1 MKRLIL
7 AQKLKQGTKLNII
20 VNFKQEDMKRNFM
33 KLTAAIAFSA
43 LTFGSF
49 AQKKNVTDA
58 IMTYKKYNPM
68 ANGIEPSKKTVEEA
82 RKFIDLAAVNPETA
96 EDFKMHLYRAEI
108 YYSLIEVA
116 TLDAAKVPLDEAK
129 MKEYETISKASF
141 KKVLDDPKKTWTSDA
156 QTFMSFRSD
165 MMFNQGL
172 EAYNNKKYDEALTAF
187 LVSYYLRTF
196 INEEYKDAEIN
207 ATLSLNNQV
216 DKLIDAKEFDKAVE
230 AVNSVLEVFPSNIDA
245 LISMVN
251 IYLQK
256 GDVANTEVYIN
267 KALAIDAN
275 NKQLYYILGT
285 SYIELKQNDKAAE
298 ALSKAISIDP
308 EYNEAL
314 YQLGAHYYNWAAETR
329 SAAMNLDMKD
339 PKAKELE
346 KKANELFTLALVP
359 LEKYIEK
366 NPNEKSILDILY
378 KTNTK
383 LGRIEKGQEYKK
395 RLDALKQQ

>member
-1 MKRLIL
+1 
-7 AQKLKQGTKLNII
+7 
-20 VNFKQEDMKRNFM
+20 MKRNII
-33 KLTAAIAFSA
+33 KLSAGIAFTA
-43 LTFGSF
+43 LAFASF

-68 ANGIEPSKKTVEEA
+68 TNGIEPSKKTVEEA

-116 TLDAAKVPLDEAK
+116 TMDAAANPLDDAK
-129 MKEYETISKASF
+129 MKEYEAISKASF
-141 KKVLDDPKKTWTSDA
+141 KKVLEDPKKAWSADA
-156 QTFMSFRSD
+156 QSFIWFRSD
-165 MMFNQGL
+165 MIFNQGI
-172 EAYNNKKYDEALTAF
+172 EAYTNKKYEESLNAF
-187 LVSYYLRTF
+187 LISYYLRTF
-196 INEEYKDAEIN
+196 LGEEYKDAEIN
-207 ATLSLNNQV
+207 TTLSLNNHV
-216 DKLIDAKEFDKAVE
+216 DKLLDAKEFDKAIIS
-230 AVNSVLEVFPSNIDA
+230 VNSVLEIFPNNIDA

-256 GDVANTEVYIN
+256 EDVANTEIYIN

-285 SYIELKQNDKAAE
+285 SYIQLKQNDKAAE
-298 ALSKAISIDP
+298 ALTKAIEIDP

-329 SAAMNLDMKD
+329 TAAMNLDMKD
-339 PKAKELE
+339 PKAKDLE
-346 KKANELFTLALVP
+346 KRANELFTLALVP

-395 RLDALKQQ
+395 RLEVLKQQ

>member
-1 MKRLIL
+1 
-7 AQKLKQGTKLNII
+7 
-20 VNFKQEDMKRNFM
+20 
-33 KLTAAIAFSA
+33 
-43 LTFGSF
+43 
-49 AQKKNVTDA
+49 VTDA

-68 ANGIEPSKKTVEEA
+68 TNGIEPSKKMVEEA

-116 TLDAAKVPLDEAK
+116 TMDAATNPLDEAK
-129 MKEYETISKASF
+129 MKEYEAISKASF

-156 QTFMSFRSD
+156 QSFMGFRSD
-165 MMFNQGL
+165 MMFNQGI
-172 EAYNNKKYDEALTAF
+172 EAYNNKKYEESLNAF
-187 LVSYYLRTF
+187 LVSYYLRSF
-196 INEEYKDAEIN
+196 LGEEYKDAEIN
-207 ATLSLNNQV
+207 TTLSLNNHV
-216 DKLIDAKEFDKAVE
+216 DKLLDAKEFDKAIV
-230 AVNSVLEVFPSNIDA
+230 AVNSVLEVFPNNIDA

-298 ALSKAISIDP
+298 ALSKAIEIDP

-329 SAAMNLDMKD
+329 TAAMNLDMKD
-339 PKAKELE
+339 PKVKEME
-346 KKANELFTLALVP
+346 KRANELFTLALVP

-395 RLDALKQQ
+395 RLEALKQQ

>member
-1 MKRLIL
+1 
-7 AQKLKQGTKLNII
+7 
-20 VNFKQEDMKRNFM
+20 
-33 KLTAAIAFSA
+33 
-43 LTFGSF
+43 
-49 AQKKNVTDA
+49 
-58 IMTYKKYNPM
+58 MT
-68 ANGIEPSKKTVEEA
+68 NGIEPSKKTVEEA

-116 TLDAAKVPLDEAK
+116 TMDAATNPLDEAK
-129 MKEYETISKASF
+129 MNEYEAISKASF

-156 QTFMSFRSD
+156 QSFMGFRSD
-165 MMFNQGL
+165 MMFNQGI
-172 EAYNNKKYDEALTAF
+172 EAYNNKKYEESLNAF

-196 INEEYKDAEIN
+196 LGEEYKDAEIN
-207 ATLSLNNQV
+207 TTLSLNNHV
-216 DKLIDAKEFDKAVE
+216 DKLLDAKEFDKAVVS
-230 AVNSVLEVFPSNIDA
+230 VNSVLDVFPKNIDA

-256 GDVANTEVYIN
+256 GDVANTEIFIN
-267 KALAIDAN
+267 RALAIDAN

-298 ALSKAISIDP
+298 ALSKAIEIDP

-329 SAAMNLDMKD
+329 TAAMNLDMKD
-339 PKAKELE
+339 PKVKELE
-346 KKANELFTLALVP
+346 KRANELFTLALIP

-395 RLDALKQQ
+395 RLEALKQQ

>member
-1 MKRLIL
+1 
-7 AQKLKQGTKLNII
+7 
-20 VNFKQEDMKRNFM
+20 MKRNII
-33 KLTAAIAFSA
+33 KISAGIAFTA

-68 ANGIEPSKKTVEEA
+68 TNGIEPSKKTVEEA
-82 RKFIDLAAVNPETA
+82 RKFIDLAAVNPETV

-116 TLDAAKVPLDEAK
+116 TMDATSKPLDDSK
-129 MKEYETISKASF
+129 MKEYEAISKASF
-141 KKVLDDPKKTWTSDA
+141 KKVLDDPKKTWSADA
-156 QTFMSFRSD
+156 QTFMLFRSD
-165 MMFNQGL
+165 IMFNQGL
-172 EAYNNKKYDEALTAF
+172 EAYNTKKYEEALNAF
-187 LVSYYLRTF
+187 LISYYLRTF
-196 INEEYKDAEIN
+196 LGDEYNEAEIN
-207 ATLSLNNQV
+207 STLSLNNHV
-216 DKLIDAKEFDKAVE
+216 DKLLDAKEFDKAIFS
-230 AVNSVLEVFPSNIDA
+230 VNSVLEIFPKNIDA

-256 GDVANTEVYIN
+256 GDVVNTEVYIN
-267 KALAIDAN
+267 QALVIDAK

-298 ALSKAISIDP
+298 ALAKAIEIDP

-329 SAAMNLDMKD
+329 TAAMNLDMKD
-339 PKAKELE
+339 PKVKDLE
-346 KKANELFTLALVP
+346 KRANELFTLALVP

-395 RLDALKQQ
+395 RLEVLKQQ

>member
-1 MKRLIL
+1 
-7 AQKLKQGTKLNII
+7 
-20 VNFKQEDMKRNFM
+20 MKRNII
-33 KLTAAIAFSA
+33 KLSAGIAFTA
-43 LTFGSF
+43 LTFTSF

-58 IMTYKKYNPM
+58 IMSYKKYNPM
-68 ANGIEPSKKTVEEA
+68 TNGIEPSKKTVEEA

-96 EDFKMHLYRAEI
+96 EDFKMHLFRAQI

-116 TLDAAKVPLDEAK
+116 TMDAAANPLDEAK
-129 MKEYETISKASF
+129 MKEYESISKASF
-141 KKVLDDPKKTWTSDA
+141 KKVLEDPKKTWSADA
-156 QTFMSFRSD
+156 QSFIWFRSD
-165 MMFNQGL
+165 MIFNQGI
-172 EAYNNKKYDEALTAF
+172 EAYTNKKYEESLNAF
-187 LVSYYLRTF
+187 LISYYLRMF
-196 INEEYKDAEIN
+196 LGEEYKDAEIN
-207 ATLSLNNQV
+207 ATLSLNNHV
-216 DKLIDAKEFDKAVE
+216 DKLLDAKEFDKAIVS
-230 AVNSVLEVFPSNIDA
+230 VNSVLEIFPNNIDA

-256 GDVANTEVYIN
+256 EDVANTEVYIN

-285 SYIELKQNDKAAE
+285 SYIQLKQNDKAAE
-298 ALSKAISIDP
+298 ALSKAIEIDP

-329 SAAMNLDMKD
+329 TAAMNLDMKD
-339 PKAKELE
+339 PKAKDLE
-346 KKANELFTLALVP
+346 KRANELFTLALVP

-383 LGRIEKGQEYKK
+383 LGSIEKGQEYKK
-395 RLDALKQQ
+395 RLEVLKQQ

>member
-1 MKRLIL
+1 
-7 AQKLKQGTKLNII
+7 
-20 VNFKQEDMKRNFM
+20 
-33 KLTAAIAFSA
+33 
-43 LTFGSF
+43 
-49 AQKKNVTDA
+49 
-58 IMTYKKYNPM
+58 
-68 ANGIEPSKKTVEEA
+68 
-82 RKFIDLAAVNPETA
+82 
-96 EDFKMHLYRAEI
+96 MHLYRAEI

-116 TLDAAKVPLDEAK
+116 TMDAATNPLDEAK
-129 MKEYETISKASF
+129 MSEYEAISKASF

-156 QTFMSFRSD
+156 QTFMGFRSD
-165 MMFNQGL
+165 MMFNQGI
-172 EAYNNKKYDEALTAF
+172 EAYNNKKYEESLNAF

-196 INEEYKDAEIN
+196 LGEEYKDAEIN
-207 ATLSLNNQV
+207 STLSLNNHV
-216 DKLIDAKEFDKAVE
+216 DKLLDAKEFDKATVS
-230 AVNSVLEVFPSNIDA
+230 VNSVLAVFPNNIDA

-298 ALSKAISIDP
+298 ALSKAIEIDP

-314 YQLGAHYYNWAAETR
+314 YQLGAHYFNWAAETR
-329 SAAMNLDMKD
+329 TAAMNLDMKD
-339 PKAKELE
+339 PKVKELE
-346 KKANELFTLALVP
+346 KRANELFTLALIP

-395 RLDALKQQ
+395 RLEALKQQ

>member
-1 MKRLIL
+1 
-7 AQKLKQGTKLNII
+7 
-20 VNFKQEDMKRNFM
+20 MKRNII
-33 KLTAAIAFSA
+33 KLTAVIAFSA
-43 LTFGSF
+43 VSFGSF

-68 ANGIEPSKKTVEEA
+68 TNGIEPSKKTVEEA

-116 TLDAAKVPLDEAK
+116 TMDATTNPLDDAK
-129 MKEYETISKASF
+129 MKEYEAISKASF
-141 KKVLDDPKKTWTSDA
+141 KKVLEDPKKAWSADA
-156 QTFMSFRSD
+156 QSFIWFRSD
-165 MMFNQGL
+165 MIFNQGI
-172 EAYNNKKYDEALTAF
+172 EAYTNKKYEESLNAF
-187 LVSYYLRTF
+187 LISYYLRTF
-196 INEEYKDAEIN
+196 LGEEYKDAEIN
-207 ATLSLNNQV
+207 TTLSLNNHV
-216 DKLIDAKEFDKAVE
+216 DKLLDVKEFDKAIIS
-230 AVNSVLEVFPSNIDA
+230 VNSVLEIFPNNIDA

-256 GDVANTEVYIN
+256 EDVANTEIYIN

-285 SYIELKQNDKAAE
+285 SYIQLKQNDKAAE
-298 ALSKAISIDP
+298 ALSKAIEIDP

-329 SAAMNLDMKD
+329 TAAMNLDMKD
-339 PKAKELE
+339 PKAKDLE
-346 KKANELFTLALVP
+346 KRANELFTLALVP

-395 RLDALKQQ
+395 RLEVLKQQ

>member
-1 MKRLIL
+1 MSLYDNLRLKNPKI
-7 AQKLKQGTKLNII
+7 N
-20 VNFKQEDMKRNFM
+20 
-33 KLTAAIAFSA
+33 
-43 LTFGSF
+43 
-49 AQKKNVTDA
+49 KK
-58 IMTYKKYNPM
+58 
-68 ANGIEPSKKTVEEA
+68 EA
-82 RKFIDLAAVNPETA
+82 TWN
-96 EDFKMHLYRAEI
+96 
-108 YYSLIEVA
+108 EVH
-116 TLDAAKVPLDEAK
+116 AKVKASLVEAK
-129 MKEYETISKASF
+129 AKGGQVVVLTNTTAS
-141 KKVLDDPKKTWTSDA
+141 PST
-156 QTFMSFRSD
+156 
-165 MMFNQGL
+165 
-172 EAYNNKKYDEALTAF
+172 
-187 LVSYYLRTF
+187 
-196 INEEYKDAEIN
+196 
-207 ATLSLNNQV
+207 
-216 DKLIDAKEFDKAVE
+216 DKLISDLATKYTNVKHIIYDAISDSNALDAFQAVYGFRGLANYNFADADTIVSVGADFLCDWQGGGYDAGYAKGRVPKNGKMSKHIQIEANMSLSGANADKRIPLTIANQKLALVKLYNAVTGSIVS
-230 AVNSVLEVFPSNIDA
+230 VNSVLEIFPNNIDA

-256 GDVANTEVYIN
+256 GDVNNTEIYIN

-298 ALSKAISIDP
+298 ALSKAIEIDP

-339 PKAKELE
+339 PKVKEME
-346 KKANELFTLALVP
+346 KRANELFTLALIP

-395 RLDALKQQ
+395 RLEALKQQ

>member
-1 MKRLIL
+1 
-7 AQKLKQGTKLNII
+7 
-20 VNFKQEDMKRNFM
+20 MKRNII
-33 KLTAAIAFSA
+33 KLSAVIAFTA
-43 LTFGSF
+43 LTFTSF

-58 IMTYKKYNPM
+58 IMSYKKYNPM
-68 ANGIEPSKKTVEEA
+68 TNGIEPSKKTVEEA

-96 EDFKMHLYRAEI
+96 EDFKMHLFRAQI

-116 TLDAAKVPLDEAK
+116 TMDAAANPLDEAK
-129 MKEYETISKASF
+129 MKEYESISKASF
-141 KKVLDDPKKTWTSDA
+141 KKVLEDPKKTWSADA
-156 QTFMSFRSD
+156 QSFIWFRSD
-165 MMFNQGL
+165 MIFNQGI
-172 EAYNNKKYDEALTAF
+172 EAYTNKKYEESLNAF
-187 LVSYYLRTF
+187 LISYYLRMF
-196 INEEYKDAEIN
+196 LGEEYKDAEIN
-207 ATLSLNNQV
+207 ATLSLNNHV
-216 DKLIDAKEFDKAVE
+216 DKLLDAKEFDKAIVS
-230 AVNSVLEVFPSNIDA
+230 VNSVLEIFPNNIDA

-256 GDVANTEVYIN
+256 EDVANTEVYIN

-285 SYIELKQNDKAAE
+285 SYIQLKQNDKAAE
-298 ALSKAISIDP
+298 ALSKAIEIDP

-329 SAAMNLDMKD
+329 TAAMNLDMKD
-339 PKAKELE
+339 PKAKDLE
-346 KKANELFTLALVP
+346 KRANELFTLALVP

-395 RLDALKQQ
+395 RLEVLKQQ

>member
-1 MKRLIL
+1 
-7 AQKLKQGTKLNII
+7 
-20 VNFKQEDMKRNFM
+20 MKRNII
-33 KLTAAIAFSA
+33 KLSVGIAFTA

-68 ANGIEPSKKTVEEA
+68 SNGIEPSKKTVEEA

-116 TLDAAKVPLDEAK
+116 TIDAATNPLDEAK
-129 MKEYETISKASF
+129 MKEYEAISKASF
-141 KKVLDDPKKTWTSDA
+141 KKVLDDPKKTWSADA
-156 QTFMSFRSD
+156 QTFMWFRSD

-172 EAYNNKKYDEALTAF
+172 EAYNTKKYEEALNAF
-187 LVSYYLRTF
+187 LISYYLRTF
-196 INEEYKDAEIN
+196 LGDEYSEAEIN
-207 ATLSLNNQV
+207 STLSLNNHV
-216 DKLIDAKEFDKAVE
+216 DKLLDAKEFDKAIVS
-230 AVNSVLEVFPSNIDA
+230 VNSVLQIFPKNIDA

-256 GDVANTEVYIN
+256 GDVVNTEVYIN
-267 KALAIDAN
+267 QALAIDAK

-298 ALSKAISIDP
+298 ALAKAIEIDP

-329 SAAMNLDMKD
+329 TAAMNLDMKD
-339 PKAKELE
+339 PKVKDLE
-346 KKANELFTLALVP
+346 KRANELFTLALVP

-366 NPNEKSILDILY
+366 NPNEKAILDILY

-395 RLDALKQQ
+395 RLDVLKQQ

>member
-1 MKRLIL
+1 
-7 AQKLKQGTKLNII
+7 
-20 VNFKQEDMKRNFM
+20 MKRNII
-33 KLTAAIAFSA
+33 KLSAGIAFTA
-43 LTFGSF
+43 LTFTSF

-58 IMTYKKYNPM
+58 IMSYKKYNPM
-68 ANGIEPSKKTVEEA
+68 TNGIEPSKKTVEEA

-96 EDFKMHLYRAEI
+96 EDFKMHLFRAQI

-116 TLDAAKVPLDEAK
+116 TMDAAANPLDEAK
-129 MKEYETISKASF
+129 MKEYESISKASF
-141 KKVLDDPKKTWTSDA
+141 KKVLEDPKKTWSADA
-156 QTFMSFRSD
+156 QSFIWFRSD
-165 MMFNQGL
+165 MIFNQGI
-172 EAYNNKKYDEALTAF
+172 EAYTNKKYEESLNAF
-187 LVSYYLRTF
+187 LISYYLRMF
-196 INEEYKDAEIN
+196 LGEEYKDAEIN
-207 ATLSLNNQV
+207 ATLSLNNHV
-216 DKLIDAKEFDKAVE
+216 DKLLDAKEFDKAIIS
-230 AVNSVLEVFPSNIDA
+230 VNSVLEIFPNNIDA

-256 GDVANTEVYIN
+256 EDVANTEVYIN

-285 SYIELKQNDKAAE
+285 SYIQLKQNDKAAE
-298 ALSKAISIDP
+298 ALSKAIEIDP

-329 SAAMNLDMKD
+329 TAAMNLDMKD
-339 PKAKELE
+339 PKAKDLE
-346 KKANELFTLALVP
+346 KRANELFTLALVP

-395 RLDALKQQ
+395 RLEVLKQQ

>member
-1 MKRLIL
+1 
-7 AQKLKQGTKLNII
+7 
-20 VNFKQEDMKRNFM
+20 MKRNFI
-33 KLTAAIAFSA
+33 KLSAGIAFTA

-58 IMTYKKYNPM
+58 IMTFKKYNPM
-68 ANGIEPSKKTVEEA
+68 SNGIEPSKKTAEEA
-82 RKFIDLAAVNPETA
+82 RKYIDLAAVNPETA

-108 YYSLIEVA
+108 YYSMIEIA
-116 TLDAAKVPLDEAK
+116 TLDAAKTPIDDTK

-141 KKVLDDPKKTWTSDA
+141 KKVLDDPKKTYTSDA
-156 QTFMSFRSD
+156 QNFMGMRSD
-165 MMFNQGL
+165 LMFNQGI
-172 EAYNNKKYDEALTAF
+172 EAYNNKKYDESLNAF

-207 ATLSLNNQV
+207 TTLSLNNYV
-216 DKLIDAKEFDKAVE
+216 DKLIDAKEFDKAIE
-230 AVNSVLEVFPSNIDA
+230 AVNNVLEIFPNNIDA

-256 GDVANTEVYIN
+256 GDVANTETYIN
-267 KALAIDAN
+267 KALAIDAK

-285 SYIELKQNDKAAE
+285 SYIELKQNEKAAE
-298 ALSKAISIDP
+298 ALSKAIEIDP

-329 SAAMNLDMKD
+329 TAAMNLDMKD
-339 PKAKELE
+339 PKVKDLE
-346 KKANELFTLALVP
+346 KRANELFTLALTP

-395 RLDALKQQ
+395 RLEALKQQ

>member
-1 MKRLIL
+1 
-7 AQKLKQGTKLNII
+7 
-20 VNFKQEDMKRNFM
+20 MKRNII
-33 KLTAAIAFSA
+33 KLSAGIAFTA

-68 ANGIEPSKKTVEEA
+68 SNGIEPSKKTVEEA

-116 TLDAAKVPLDEAK
+116 TMDAATNPVDEAK
-129 MKEYETISKASF
+129 MNEYEAISKASF
-141 KKVLDDPKKTWTSDA
+141 TKVLADTKKTYSSDA
-156 QTFMSFRSD
+156 QNFMGFRSD
-165 MMFNQGL
+165 MMFNQGI
-172 EAYNNKKYDEALTAF
+172 EAYNNKKHEESLNAF
-187 LVSYYLRTF
+187 LISYYLRTF
-196 INEEYKDAEIN
+196 IGEEYKDAEIN
-207 ATLSLNNQV
+207 SSLSLSALV
-216 DKLIDAKEFDKAVE
+216 DKLIDAKEYDKAITS
-230 AVNSVLEVFPSNIDA
+230 ANSVLEVFPKNMDA
-245 LISMVN
+245 LISMIN

-256 GDVANTEVYIN
+256 GDVSNTEVYIN
-267 KALAIDAN
+267 KALEIDAN

-285 SYIELKQNDKAAE
+285 SYIELKENEKAAT
-298 ALSKAISIDP
+298 ALTKAIEIDP
-308 EYNEAL
+308 DYNEAL

-329 SAAMNLDMKD
+329 TNAMNLDMKD
-339 PKAKELE
+339 PKVKDLE
-346 KKANELFTLALVP
+346 KRANELFTLALVP

-395 RLDALKQQ
+395 RLEELKKL

>member
-1 MKRLIL
+1 
-7 AQKLKQGTKLNII
+7 
-20 VNFKQEDMKRNFM
+20 MKRNII
-33 KLTAAIAFSA
+33 KLSAGIAFTA
-43 LTFGSF
+43 LTFTSF

-58 IMTYKKYNPM
+58 IMSYKKYNPM
-68 ANGIEPSKKTVEEA
+68 TNGIEPSKKTVEEA

-96 EDFKMHLYRAEI
+96 EDFKMHLFRAQI

-116 TLDAAKVPLDEAK
+116 TMDAAANPLDEAK
-129 MKEYETISKASF
+129 MKEYESISKASF
-141 KKVLDDPKKTWTSDA
+141 KKVLEDPKKTWSADA
-156 QTFMSFRSD
+156 QSFIWFRSD
-165 MMFNQGL
+165 MIFNQGI
-172 EAYNNKKYDEALTAF
+172 EAYTNKKYEESLNAF
-187 LVSYYLRTF
+187 LISYYLRMF
-196 INEEYKDAEIN
+196 LGEEYKDAEIN
-207 ATLSLNNQV
+207 TTLSLNNHV
-216 DKLIDAKEFDKAVE
+216 DKLLDAKEFDKAIIS
-230 AVNSVLEVFPSNIDA
+230 VNSVLEIFPNNIDA

-256 GDVANTEVYIN
+256 EDVANTEVYIN

-285 SYIELKQNDKAAE
+285 SYIQLKQNDKAAE
-298 ALSKAISIDP
+298 ALSKAIEIDP
-308 EYNEAL
+308 EYNQAL

-329 SAAMNLDMKD
+329 TAAMNLDMKD
-339 PKAKELE
+339 PKAKDLE
-346 KKANELFTLALVP
+346 KRANELFTLALIP

-395 RLDALKQQ
+395 RLEVLKQQ

>member
-1 MKRLIL
+1 
-7 AQKLKQGTKLNII
+7 
-20 VNFKQEDMKRNFM
+20 MKRNII
-33 KLTAAIAFSA
+33 KLSAGIAFTA
-43 LTFGSF
+43 LTFTSF

-58 IMTYKKYNPM
+58 IMSYKKYNPM
-68 ANGIEPSKKTVEEA
+68 TNGIEPSKKTVEEA

-96 EDFKMHLYRAEI
+96 EDFKMHLFRAQI

-116 TLDAAKVPLDEAK
+116 TMDAAANPLDEAK
-129 MKEYETISKASF
+129 MKEYESISKASF
-141 KKVLDDPKKTWTSDA
+141 KKVLEDPKKTWSADA
-156 QTFMSFRSD
+156 QSFIWFRSD
-165 MMFNQGL
+165 MIFNQGI
-172 EAYNNKKYDEALTAF
+172 EAYTNKKYEESLNAF
-187 LVSYYLRTF
+187 LISYYLRMF
-196 INEEYKDAEIN
+196 LGEEYKDAEIN
-207 ATLSLNNQV
+207 ATLSLNNHV
-216 DKLIDAKEFDKAVE
+216 DKLLDAKEFDKAIVS
-230 AVNSVLEVFPSNIDA
+230 VNSVLEIFPNNIDA

-256 GDVANTEVYIN
+256 EDVANTEVYIN

-285 SYIELKQNDKAAE
+285 SYIQLKQNDKAAE
-298 ALSKAISIDP
+298 ALSKAIEIDP

-329 SAAMNLDMKD
+329 TAAMNLDMKD
-339 PKAKELE
+339 PKAKDLE
-346 KKANELFTLALVP
+346 KRANELFTLALVP

-395 RLDALKQQ
+395 RLEVLKQQ

>member
-1 MKRLIL
+1 
-7 AQKLKQGTKLNII
+7 
-20 VNFKQEDMKRNFM
+20 MKRNII
-33 KLTAAIAFSA
+33 KLSAGIAFTA
-43 LTFGSF
+43 LTFTSF

-58 IMTYKKYNPM
+58 IMSYKKYNPM
-68 ANGIEPSKKTVEEA
+68 TNGIEPSKKTVEEA

-96 EDFKMHLYRAEI
+96 EDFKMHLFRAQI

-116 TLDAAKVPLDEAK
+116 TMDAAANPLDEAK
-129 MKEYETISKASF
+129 MKEYESISKASF
-141 KKVLDDPKKTWTSDA
+141 KKVLEDPKKTWSADA
-156 QTFMSFRSD
+156 QSFIWFRSD
-165 MMFNQGL
+165 MIFNQGI
-172 EAYNNKKYDEALTAF
+172 EAYTNKKYEESLNAF
-187 LVSYYLRTF
+187 LISYYLRMF
-196 INEEYKDAEIN
+196 LGEEYKDAEIN
-207 ATLSLNNQV
+207 ATLSLNNHV
-216 DKLIDAKEFDKAVE
+216 DKLLDAKEFDKAIVS
-230 AVNSVLEVFPSNIDA
+230 VNSVLEIFPNNIDA

-256 GDVANTEVYIN
+256 EDVANTEVYIN

-285 SYIELKQNDKAAE
+285 SYIQLKQNDKAAE
-298 ALSKAISIDP
+298 ALSKAIEIDP
-308 EYNEAL
+308 EYNQAL

-329 SAAMNLDMKD
+329 TAAMNLDMKD
-339 PKAKELE
+339 PKAKDLE
-346 KKANELFTLALVP
+346 KRANELFTLALIP

-395 RLDALKQQ
+395 RLEVLKQQ

>member
-1 MKRLIL
+1 
-7 AQKLKQGTKLNII
+7 
-20 VNFKQEDMKRNFM
+20 MKRNII
-33 KLTAAIAFSA
+33 KLSAGIAFTA
-43 LTFGSF
+43 LAFTSF

-68 ANGIEPSKKTVEEA
+68 TNGIEPSKKTVEEA

-116 TLDAAKVPLDEAK
+116 TMDATTNPLDDAK
-129 MKEYETISKASF
+129 MKEYEAISKASF
-141 KKVLDDPKKTWTSDA
+141 KKVLEDPKKAWSADA
-156 QTFMSFRSD
+156 QSFIWFRSD
-165 MMFNQGL
+165 MIFNQGI
-172 EAYNNKKYDEALTAF
+172 EAYTNKKYEESLNAF
-187 LVSYYLRTF
+187 LISYYLRTF
-196 INEEYKDAEIN
+196 LGEEYKDAEIN
-207 ATLSLNNQV
+207 TTLSLNNHV
-216 DKLIDAKEFDKAVE
+216 DKLLDAKEFDKAIIS
-230 AVNSVLEVFPSNIDA
+230 VNSVLEIFPNNIDA

-256 GDVANTEVYIN
+256 EDVANTEIYIN

-285 SYIELKQNDKAAE
+285 SYIQLKQNDKAAE
-298 ALSKAISIDP
+298 ALSKAIEIDP

-314 YQLGAHYYNWAAETR
+314 YQLGAHYFNWAAETR
-329 SAAMNLDMKD
+329 TAAMNLDMKD
-339 PKAKELE
+339 PKAKDLE
-346 KKANELFTLALVP
+346 KRANELFTLALVP

-395 RLDALKQQ
+395 RLEVLKQQ

>member
-1 MKRLIL
+1 
-7 AQKLKQGTKLNII
+7 
-20 VNFKQEDMKRNFM
+20 MKRNII
-33 KLTAAIAFSA
+33 KLTAVIAFSA
-43 LTFGSF
+43 VSFGSF

-68 ANGIEPSKKTVEEA
+68 TNGIEPSKKTVEEA

-116 TLDAAKVPLDEAK
+116 TMDATTNPLDDAK
-129 MKEYETISKASF
+129 MKEYEAISKASF
-141 KKVLDDPKKTWTSDA
+141 KKVLEDPKKAWSADA
-156 QTFMSFRSD
+156 QSFIWFRSD
-165 MMFNQGL
+165 MIFNQGI
-172 EAYNNKKYDEALTAF
+172 EAYTNKKYEESLNAF
-187 LVSYYLRTF
+187 LISYYLRTF
-196 INEEYKDAEIN
+196 LGEEYKDAEIN
-207 ATLSLNNQV
+207 TTLSLNNHV
-216 DKLIDAKEFDKAVE
+216 DKLLDVKEFDKAIIS
-230 AVNSVLEVFPSNIDA
+230 VNSVLEIFPNNIDA

-256 GDVANTEVYIN
+256 EDVANTEIYIN

-285 SYIELKQNDKAAE
+285 SYIQLKQNDKAAE
-298 ALSKAISIDP
+298 ALSKAIEIDP

-329 SAAMNLDMKD
+329 TAAMNLDMKD
-339 PKAKELE
+339 PKAKDLE
-346 KKANELFTLALVP
+346 KRANESFTLALVP

-395 RLDALKQQ
+395 RLEVLKQQ

>member
-1 MKRLIL
+1 
-7 AQKLKQGTKLNII
+7 
-20 VNFKQEDMKRNFM
+20 MKRNII
-33 KLTAAIAFSA
+33 KLTAVIAFSA
-43 LTFGSF
+43 VSFGSF

-68 ANGIEPSKKTVEEA
+68 TNGIEPSKKTVEEA

-116 TLDAAKVPLDEAK
+116 TMDATTNPLDDAK
-129 MKEYETISKASF
+129 MKEYEAISKASF
-141 KKVLDDPKKTWTSDA
+141 KKVLEDPKKAWSADA
-156 QTFMSFRSD
+156 QSFIWFRSD
-165 MMFNQGL
+165 MIFNQGI
-172 EAYNNKKYDEALTAF
+172 EAYTNKKYEESLNAF
-187 LVSYYLRTF
+187 LISYYLRTF
-196 INEEYKDAEIN
+196 LGEEYKDAEIN
-207 ATLSLNNQV
+207 TTLSLNNHV
-216 DKLIDAKEFDKAVE
+216 DKLLDAKEFDKAVVS
-230 AVNSVLEVFPSNIDA
+230 VNSVLEVFPNNIDA

-256 GDVANTEVYIN
+256 EDVANTEIYIN

-285 SYIELKQNDKAAE
+285 SYIQLKQNDKAAE
-298 ALSKAISIDP
+298 ALSKAIEIDP

-329 SAAMNLDMKD
+329 TAAMNLDMKD
-339 PKAKELE
+339 PKAKDLE
-346 KKANELFTLALVP
+346 KRANELFTLALVP

-395 RLDALKQQ
+395 RLEVLKQQ

>member
-1 MKRLIL
+1 
-7 AQKLKQGTKLNII
+7 
-20 VNFKQEDMKRNFM
+20 MKRNII
-33 KLTAAIAFSA
+33 KLTAVIAFSA
-43 LTFGSF
+43 VSFGSF

-68 ANGIEPSKKTVEEA
+68 TNGIEPSKKTVEEA

-116 TLDAAKVPLDEAK
+116 TMDATTNPLDDAK
-129 MKEYETISKASF
+129 MKEYEAISKASF
-141 KKVLDDPKKTWTSDA
+141 KKVLEDPKKAWSADA
-156 QTFMSFRSD
+156 QSFIWFRSD
-165 MMFNQGL
+165 MIFNQGI
-172 EAYNNKKYDEALTAF
+172 EAYNNKKYEESLNAF

-196 INEEYKDAEIN
+196 LGEEYKDAEIN
-207 ATLSLNNQV
+207 TTLSLNNHV
-216 DKLIDAKEFDKAVE
+216 DKLLDAKEFDKAIVS
-230 AVNSVLEVFPSNIDA
+230 VNSVLEVFPNNIDA

-256 GDVANTEVYIN
+256 EDVANTEIYIN

-285 SYIELKQNDKAAE
+285 SYIQLKQNDKAAE
-298 ALSKAISIDP
+298 ALSKAIEIDP

-329 SAAMNLDMKD
+329 TAAMNLDMKD
-339 PKAKELE
+339 PKAKDLE
-346 KKANELFTLALVP
+346 KRANELFTLALVP

-395 RLDALKQQ
+395 RLEVLKQQ

>member
-1 MKRLIL
+1 
-7 AQKLKQGTKLNII
+7 
-20 VNFKQEDMKRNFM
+20 MKRNII
-33 KLTAAIAFSA
+33 KLSAGIAFTA
-43 LTFGSF
+43 LTFTSF

-58 IMTYKKYNPM
+58 IMSYKKYNPM
-68 ANGIEPSKKTVEEA
+68 TNGIEPSKKTVEEA

-96 EDFKMHLYRAEI
+96 EDFKMHLFRAQI

-116 TLDAAKVPLDEAK
+116 TMDAAANPLDEAK
-129 MKEYETISKASF
+129 MKEYESISKASF
-141 KKVLDDPKKTWTSDA
+141 KKVLEDPKKTWSADA
-156 QTFMSFRSD
+156 QSFIWFRSD
-165 MMFNQGL
+165 MIFNQGI
-172 EAYNNKKYDEALTAF
+172 EAYTNKKYEESLNAF
-187 LVSYYLRTF
+187 LISYYLRMF
-196 INEEYKDAEIN
+196 LGEEYKDAEIN
-207 ATLSLNNQV
+207 ATLSLNNHV
-216 DKLIDAKEFDKAVE
+216 DKLLDAKEFDKAIVS
-230 AVNSVLEVFPSNIDA
+230 VNSVLEIFPNNIDA

-256 GDVANTEVYIN
+256 EDVANTEVYIN

-285 SYIELKQNDKAAE
+285 SYIQLKQNDKAAE
-298 ALSKAISIDP
+298 ALSKAIEIDP

-329 SAAMNLDMKD
+329 TAAMNLDMKD
-339 PKAKELE
+339 PKAKDLE
-346 KKANELFTLALVP
+346 KRANELFTLALIP

-395 RLDALKQQ
+395 RLEVLKQQ

>member
-1 MKRLIL
+1 
-7 AQKLKQGTKLNII
+7 
-20 VNFKQEDMKRNFM
+20 MKRNII
-33 KLTAAIAFSA
+33 KLSAGIAFTA

-68 ANGIEPSKKTVEEA
+68 SNGIEPSKKTVEEA

-116 TLDAAKVPLDEAK
+116 TMDAATNPLDDAK
-129 MKEYETISKASF
+129 MDEYETISKASF
-141 KKVLDDPKKTWTSDA
+141 KKVLSDPKKTYSSDA
-156 QTFMSFRSD
+156 QTFMALRSD
-165 MMFNQGL
+165 LMFNQGI
-172 EAYNNKKYDEALTAF
+172 EAYNAKKYEESLNAF

-196 INEEYKDAEIN
+196 IAEEYKDAEIN
-207 ATLSLNNQV
+207 STLSLNNHV
-216 DKLIDAKEFDKAVE
+216 DKLIDSKEFDKAAK
-230 AVNSVLEVFPSNIDA
+230 AVQSVLDVFPRNIDA

-256 GDVANTEVYIN
+256 GDVSNTEVYIN
-267 KALAIDAN
+267 KALAIDAK

-298 ALSKAISIDP
+298 ALSKAIEIDP

-329 SAAMNLDMKD
+329 TSAMNLDMKD
-339 PKAKELE
+339 PKVKDLE
-346 KKANELFTLALVP
+346 KRANELFTLALIP

-395 RLDALKQQ
+395 RLEALKQQ

>member
-1 MKRLIL
+1 
-7 AQKLKQGTKLNII
+7 
-20 VNFKQEDMKRNFM
+20 MKRNII
-33 KLTAAIAFSA
+33 KLSAGIAFTA
-43 LTFGSF
+43 LTFTSF

-58 IMTYKKYNPM
+58 IMSYKKYNPM
-68 ANGIEPSKKTVEEA
+68 TNGIEPSKKTVEEA

-96 EDFKMHLYRAEI
+96 EDFKMHLFRAQI

-116 TLDAAKVPLDEAK
+116 TMDAAANPLDEAK
-129 MKEYETISKASF
+129 MKEYESISKASF
-141 KKVLDDPKKTWTSDA
+141 KKVLEDPKKTWSADA
-156 QTFMSFRSD
+156 QSFIWFRSD
-165 MMFNQGL
+165 MIFNQGI
-172 EAYNNKKYDEALTAF
+172 EAYTNKKYEESLNAF
-187 LVSYYLRTF
+187 LISYYLRMF
-196 INEEYKDAEIN
+196 LGEEYKDAEIN
-207 ATLSLNNQV
+207 ATLSLNNHV
-216 DKLIDAKEFDKAVE
+216 DKLLDAKEFDKAIIS
-230 AVNSVLEVFPSNIDA
+230 VNSVLEIFPNNIDA

-256 GDVANTEVYIN
+256 EDVANTEVYIN
-267 KALAIDAN
+267 KALTIDAN

-285 SYIELKQNDKAAE
+285 SYIQLKQNDKAAE
-298 ALSKAISIDP
+298 ALSKAIEIDP

-329 SAAMNLDMKD
+329 TAAMNLDMKD
-339 PKAKELE
+339 PKAKDLE
-346 KKANELFTLALVP
+346 KRANELFTLALIP

-395 RLDALKQQ
+395 RLEVLKQQ

>member
-1 MKRLIL
+1 
-7 AQKLKQGTKLNII
+7 
-20 VNFKQEDMKRNFM
+20 MKRNII
-33 KLTAAIAFSA
+33 KLTAVIAFSA
-43 LTFGSF
+43 VSFGSF

-68 ANGIEPSKKTVEEA
+68 TNGIEPSIIMLEKAKEY
-82 RKFIDLAAVNPETA
+82 IDLAAVNPETK
-96 EDFKMHLYRAEI
+96 EDFKMHLYRADI
-108 YYSLIEVA
+108 YFSLIELA
-116 TLDAAKVPLDEAK
+116 TMNAAKAPLDKAK
-129 MKEYETISKASF
+129 MKEYETISKESF
-141 KKVLDDPKKTWTSDA
+141 KKVLDDPKKTYSQDA
-156 QTFMSFRSD
+156 KEFIGERTKIVFD
-165 MMFNQGL
+165 QGI
-172 EAYNNKKYDEALTAF
+172 EAYNNKKYEESLNAF
-187 LVSYYLRTF
+187 LTSYYVQTF
-196 INEEYKDAEIN
+196 LGEEYKDAEIN
-207 ATLSLNNQV
+207 TTLSLNNHV
-216 DKLIDAKEFDKAVE
+216 DKLLDAKEFDKAVVS
-230 AVNSVLEVFPSNIDA
+230 VNSVLDVFPKNIDA

-256 GDVANTEVYIN
+256 GDVANTEIFIN
-267 KALAIDAN
+267 RALAIDAN

-298 ALSKAISIDP
+298 ALSKAIEIDP

-329 SAAMNLDMKD
+329 TAAMNLDMKD
-339 PKAKELE
+339 PKVKELE
-346 KKANELFTLALVP
+346 KRANELFTLALIP

-395 RLDALKQQ
+395 RLEALKQQ

>member
-1 MKRLIL
+1 
-7 AQKLKQGTKLNII
+7 
-20 VNFKQEDMKRNFM
+20 M
-33 KLTAAIAFSA
+33 KLTAVIAFSA

-68 ANGIEPSKKTVEEA
+68 ANGIEPSIKTVEEA
-82 RKFIDLAAVNPETA
+82 RKFIDLASVNPETA

-116 TLDAAKVPLDEAK
+116 TLNAAKVPLDEAK

-141 KKVLDDPKKTWTSDA
+141 KKVLDDPKKTYSGDA
-156 QTFMSFRSD
+156 QTFIGFRSD

-172 EAYNNKKYDEALTAF
+172 DAYNNKKYDEALNSF
-187 LVSYYLRTF
+187 LVSYYLRSF

-207 ATLSLNNQV
+207 ATLSLNNHV

-230 AVNSVLEVFPSNIDA
+230 AVNSVLEIFPNNIDA

-256 GDVANTEVYIN
+256 GDVANTETYIN
-267 KALAIDAN
+267 RALAIDAK

-285 SYIELKQNDKAAE
+285 SYIELKQNEKAAE
-298 ALSKAISIDP
+298 ALSKAIEIDP

-329 SAAMNLDMKD
+329 TAAMNLDMKD
-339 PKAKELE
+339 PKAKEME
-346 KKANELFTLALVP
+346 KRANELFTLALTP

>member
-1 MKRLIL
+1 
-7 AQKLKQGTKLNII
+7 
-20 VNFKQEDMKRNFM
+20 MKRNII
-33 KLTAAIAFSA
+33 KLSAGIAFSA

-68 ANGIEPSKKTVEEA
+68 TNGIEPSKKTVEEA

-116 TLDAAKVPLDEAK
+116 TMDAATNPLDEAK
-129 MKEYETISKASF
+129 MNEYEAISKASF
-141 KKVLDDPKKTWTSDA
+141 KKVLDDPKKSWTSDA
-156 QTFMSFRSD
+156 QSFMGFRSD
-165 MMFNQGL
+165 MMFNQGI
-172 EAYNNKKYDEALTAF
+172 EAYNNKKYEESLNAF
-187 LVSYYLRTF
+187 LVSYYLRSF
-196 INEEYKDAEIN
+196 LGEEYKDAEIN
-207 ATLSLNNQV
+207 TTLSLNNHV
-216 DKLIDAKEFDKAVE
+216 DKLLDAKEFDKAIVS
-230 AVNSVLEVFPSNIDA
+230 VNSVLEVFPKNIDA

-298 ALSKAISIDP
+298 ALAKAIEIDP

-314 YQLGAHYYNWAAETR
+314 YQLGAHLYNLAVEKRNATVE
-329 SAAMNLDMKD
+329 LDYKD
-339 PKAKELE
+339 PKAAKLE
-346 KKANELFTLALVP
+346 AEAMDLFKQALEP
-359 LEKYIEK
+359 LEKYVGQ
-366 NPNEKSILDILY
+366 NPDDKAILDILY
-378 KTNTK
+378 KTNMK
-383 LGRIEKGQEYKK
+383 LGNIEKAQEYKK
-395 RLDALKQQ
+395 RLDALKN

>member
-1 MKRLIL
+1 
-7 AQKLKQGTKLNII
+7 
-20 VNFKQEDMKRNFM
+20 MKRNII
-33 KLTAAIAFSA
+33 KLSAGIAFTA

-58 IMTYKKYNPM
+58 IMTYKKYNPIT
-68 ANGIEPSKKTVEEA
+68 NGIEPSKKTVEEA

-116 TLDAAKVPLDEAK
+116 TMDAATNPVDEVK
-129 MKEYETISKASF
+129 MKEYEAISKASF
-141 KKVLDDPKKTWTSDA
+141 AKVLADPKKTYTSDA
-156 QTFMSFRSD
+156 QAFITFRSE
-165 MMFNQGL
+165 MMFNQGI
-172 EAYNNKKYDEALTAF
+172 EAYNNKNYAESLNTF
-187 LVSYYLRTF
+187 LISYYLRTF
-196 INEEYKDAEIN
+196 IGEEFKDAEIN
-207 ATLSLNNQV
+207 ASLSLNNFV
-216 DKLIDAKEFDKAVE
+216 DKLIDSKEFDKAIIS
-230 AVNSVLEVFPSNIDA
+230 VNEFLEVFPKNMDA

-256 GDVANTEVYIN
+256 GDVANTEISIN

-285 SYIELKQNDKAAE
+285 SYIELKENEKAAA
-298 ALSKAISIDP
+298 ALSKAIEIDP

-329 SAAMNLDMKD
+329 TAAMNLDMKD
-339 PKAKELE
+339 PKVKDLE
-346 KKANELFTLALVP
+346 KRANELFTLALIP

-395 RLDALKQQ
+395 RLEALKQQ

>member
-1 MKRLIL
+1 
-7 AQKLKQGTKLNII
+7 
-20 VNFKQEDMKRNFM
+20 MKRNII
-33 KLTAAIAFSA
+33 KLSAGIAFTA

-68 ANGIEPSKKTVEEA
+68 SNGIEPSKKTVEEA

-116 TLDAAKVPLDEAK
+116 TMDAATNPLDEAK
-129 MKEYETISKASF
+129 MDEYEAISKASF
-141 KKVLDDPKKTWTSDA
+141 TKVLADPKKTYSSDA
-156 QTFMSFRSD
+156 QNFMGFRSD
-165 MMFNQGL
+165 MMFNQGI
-172 EAYNNKKYDEALTAF
+172 EAYNNKKHEESLNAF
-187 LVSYYLRTF
+187 LISYYLRTF
-196 INEEYKDAEIN
+196 IGEEYKDAEIN
-207 ATLSLNNQV
+207 SSLSLSALV
-216 DKLIDAKEFDKAVE
+216 DKLIDAKEYDKAITS
-230 AVNSVLEVFPSNIDA
+230 ANSVLEVFPKNMDA
-245 LISMVN
+245 LISMIN

-256 GDVANTEVYIN
+256 GDVSNTEVYIN
-267 KALAIDAN
+267 KALEIDAN

-285 SYIELKQNDKAAE
+285 SYIELKENEKAAT
-298 ALSKAISIDP
+298 ALTKAIEIDP
-308 EYNEAL
+308 DYNEAL

-329 SAAMNLDMKD
+329 TNAMNLDMKD
-339 PKAKELE
+339 PKVKDLE
-346 KKANELFTLALVP
+346 KRANELFTLALVP

-395 RLDALKQQ
+395 RLEELKKL

>member
-1 MKRLIL
+1 
-7 AQKLKQGTKLNII
+7 
-20 VNFKQEDMKRNFM
+20 MKRNII
-33 KLTAAIAFSA
+33 KLSAGIAFTA

-68 ANGIEPSKKTVEEA
+68 SNGIEPSKKTVEEA
-82 RKFIDLAAVNPETA
+82 RKFIDLAAVNPETS

-116 TLDAAKVPLDEAK
+116 TMDAATNPLDEAK
-129 MKEYETISKASF
+129 MNEYEAISKASF
-141 KKVLDDPKKTWTSDA
+141 TKVLADPKKTYSSDA
-156 QTFMSFRSD
+156 QNFMGFRSD
-165 MMFNQGL
+165 MMFNQGI
-172 EAYNNKKYDEALTAF
+172 EAYNNKKHEESLNAF
-187 LVSYYLRTF
+187 LISYYLRTF
-196 INEEYKDAEIN
+196 IGEEYKDAEIN
-207 ATLSLNNQV
+207 SSLSLSALV
-216 DKLIDAKEFDKAVE
+216 DKLIDAKEYDKAITS
-230 AVNSVLEVFPSNIDA
+230 ANSVLEVFPKNMDA
-245 LISMVN
+245 LISMIN

-256 GDVANTEVYIN
+256 GDVSNTEVYIN
-267 KALAIDAN
+267 KALEIDAN

-285 SYIELKQNDKAAE
+285 SYIELKENEKAAT
-298 ALSKAISIDP
+298 ALTKAIEIDP
-308 EYNEAL
+308 DYNEAL

-329 SAAMNLDMKD
+329 TNAMNLDMKD
-339 PKAKELE
+339 PKVKDLE
-346 KKANELFTLALVP
+346 KRANELFTLALVP

-395 RLDALKQQ
+395 RLEELKKL

>member
-1 MKRLIL
+1 
-7 AQKLKQGTKLNII
+7 
-20 VNFKQEDMKRNFM
+20 MKRNII
-33 KLTAAIAFSA
+33 KLSAVIAFIA
-43 LTFGSF
+43 LAFGSF

-68 ANGIEPSKKTVEEA
+68 TNGIEPSKKTVEEA

-116 TLDAAKVPLDEAK
+116 SMDATTNPLDDAT
-129 MKEYETISKASF
+129 MKEYEAISKASF
-141 KKVLDDPKKTWTSDA
+141 KKVLDDPKKAWSADA
-156 QTFMSFRSD
+156 QTFMWFRSD

-172 EAYNNKKYDEALTAF
+172 EAYNTKKYEEALNAF
-187 LVSYYLRTF
+187 LISYYLRTF
-196 INEEYKDAEIN
+196 LGDEYNEAEIN
-207 ATLSLNNQV
+207 STLSLNNHV
-216 DKLIDAKEFDKAVE
+216 DKLLDAKEFDKAIVS
-230 AVNSVLEVFPSNIDA
+230 VNSVLEIFPKNIDA

-256 GDVANTEVYIN
+256 GDVVNTEVYIN
-267 KALAIDAN
+267 QALAIDAK

-298 ALSKAISIDP
+298 ALAKAIEIDP

-329 SAAMNLDMKD
+329 TAAMNLDMKD
-339 PKAKELE
+339 PKVKDLE
-346 KKANELFTLALVP
+346 KRANELFTLALVP

-366 NPNEKSILDILY
+366 NPNEKAILDILY

-395 RLDALKQQ
+395 RLEVLKQQ